1 MQLSPIT
8 LVIGGAASGKSAFA
22 EGLVRRSGL
31 AKVYLA
37 TAEAHDDEM
46 AEKIA
51 LHRERRAGQGWRT
64 VEAPHDLAQA
74 LAQIEAEE
82 IALVDC
88 MTLWLSN
95 LMLEDAN
102 IDEEVEVLAD
112 VLDQLPAPVVLVSN
126 DVAGGVVPDTRLGRR
141 FQQVQGRLNQL
152 LATQAD
158 LVVQVTAGLPVV
170 LKGALPSGDVPRSA
184 PW

>member
-1 MQLSPIT
+1 M
-8 LVIGGAASGKSAFA
+8 
-22 EGLVRRSGL
+22 
-31 AKVYLA
+31 AKVYFA

-51 LHRERRAGQGWRT
+51 THRQRRAGQGWRT
-64 VEAPHDLAQA
+64 VEAPRDLAQA

-95 LMLEDAN
+95 LMLADAQ
-102 IDEEVEVLAD
+102 IEEESDLLAD

-126 DVAGGVVPDTRLGRR
+126 DVAGGVVPDSRLGRR
-141 FQQVQGRLNQL
+141 FQQAQGRLNQH
-152 LATQAD
+152 LAAQAD
-158 LVVQVTAGLPVV
+158 LVVQVTAGLPLL
-170 LKGALPSGDVPRSA
+170 LKGAPPTPDVRQGA